1 MTVHP
6 VLPHLICAEFSL
18 ICTVQTLGLP
28 RTGTRLPGEGCRLVC
43 ASRQSPSPPCA
54 PRHRE
59 VWVRHRNGRHDCSLS
74 ESPDVLG
81 VDEIPDPF
89 APRTAADSGGKGRKQ
104 RRGTTPTARIRN
116 QTNGKVTFLFKQDI
130 PKVTSVPD
138 LRLRL
143 LCEKQRNDCL
153 CSILLSGRD
162 TRNM

>member
-6 VLPHLICAEFSL
+6 VLPQPLVAEVSL
-18 ICTVQTLGLP
+18 ICTVQLLGLP
-28 RTGTRLPGEGCRLVC
+28 RTGTRLPGESWWLGC
-43 ASRQSPSPPCA
+43 AGRQSPSSPCA
-54 PRHRE
+54 PRHKRI
-59 VWVRHRNGRHDCSLS
+59 WVKHRDGRHECSLN
-74 ESPDVLG
+74 ESASVLG

-104 RRGTTPTARIRN
+104 RRGTTPTARVRN
-116 QTNGKVTFLFKQDI
+116 QTNRKVTFLFKQDI

>member
-6 VLPHLICAEFSL
+6 VLPHLSCAEFSL

-28 RTGTRLPGEGCRLVC
+28 RTGTRLPGEVCRLVW
-43 ASRQSPSPPCA
+43 ASRQSPFPPCA
-54 PRHRE
+54 PRHWE
-59 VWVRHRNGRHDCSLS
+59 VRVRHRNGRHGCSLRKS
-74 ESPDVLG
+74 SSVLG

-89 APRTAADSGGKGRKQ
+89 VLRTAADPRGKRQ
-104 RRGTTPTARIRN
+104 EHMYGTTPTARVRD
-116 QTNGKVTFLFKQDI
+116 QTNRKVTFLFKQDI